1 MKPTGTEREAMASP
15 FRCTDCGRCCASL
28 GRSISIERRVTGRHY
43 DCREAVR
50 REPFRADVSEEH
62 RLAVPSSAGCPFL
75 VWPSPEQSACA
86 CHATRPRL
94 CREYRC
100 ASMRIFDPDGSER
113 GHVGGRRSLLTDD
126 PALRAVWDAG
136 EGEEDAAW
144 RERIGAAYAGAG
156 YRVEWYD

>member
-1 MKPTGTEREAMASP
+1 MAVP
-15 FRCTDCGRCCASL
+15 FTCTDCGRCCASL

-43 DCREAVR
+43 DCREGVR
-50 REPFRADVSEEH
+50 REAFRAEVTEEH
-62 RLAVPSSAGCPFL
+62 RSAVPSSAGCPFL
-75 VWPSPEQSACA
+75 ILPSPGRSACA

-100 ASMRIFDPDGSER
+100 ASMRVFDRGGVER

-126 PALRAVWDAG
+126 PSLGLLWDAG
-136 EGEEDAAW
+136 EGEEENAW
-144 RERIGAAYAGAG
+144 RERMESALTGAG

>member
-1 MKPTGTEREAMASP
+1 MAVP

-50 REPFRADVSEEH
+50 RESFRAEVSEEH
-62 RLAVPSSAGCPFL
+62 RLVVPSSAGCPFL
-75 VWPSPEQSACA
+75 VWPSTEQSACA
-86 CHATRPRL
+86 CHESRPRL

-100 ASMRIFDPDGSER
+100 ASMRVFDSRRDGARAR
-113 GHVGGRRSLLTDD
+113 GRTPVPADGRSGRPGRCGT
-126 PALRAVWDAG
+126 AG
-136 EGEEDAAW
+136 EGEEDGAW
-144 RERIGAAYAGAG
+144 RERIEAAYAGAG